1 MKQDLYIIK
10 IPKTCLVSR
19 GCWGYRLQNKTEN
32 RSCVLGKDEVGG
44 SSPPSSSNPLKLKVS
59 RGFYLYN
66 DIIILSNESEL
77 AFFMRQLRLAHF
89 LKIKIL
95 HSERYR
101 K

>member
-44 SSPPSSSNPLKLKVS
+44 SSPPSSSRKK
-59 RGFYLYN
+59 
-66 DIIILSNESEL
+66 
-77 AFFMRQLRLAHF
+77 HF
-89 LKIKIL
+89 LREVLFQRNKSLTGFVK
-95 HSERYR
+95 YP
-101 K
+101 